1 VQYSAIHNKDSR
13 GRLRKLDSDIAMKQH
28 HTWPTA
34 EHQWTF
40 RQNLQHQNKVQL
52 KLLRTCARM

>member
-1 VQYSAIHNKDSR
+1 
-13 GRLRKLDSDIAMKQH
+13 MKQH

-52 KLLRTCARM
+52 KLLRTCAKM